1 MIYLYFCKLLF
12 KCFYININININ
24 INIVIQQ
31 EYNNNTTRILSI
43 LSKDN
48 TIK

>member
-24 INIVIQQ
+24 INIV
-31 EYNNNTTRILSI
+31 NNTTRILSI